1 MASDCEW
8 FLGSG
13 GRLPWHVRSSVSSLW
28 PFWQPHSKLPTVFRQ
43 KWSQPPLFIKHSLMS
58 EEVGEGNRLRYHGGD
73 GLGKWGCHPALLTLI
88 HLLITA

>member
-8 FLGSG
+8 FPGSCG
-13 GRLPWHVRSSVSSLW
+13 CSPWHVRSSVSSLW

-58 EEVGEGNRLRYHGGD
+58 EEVGEGSRLSDHGGD
-73 GLGKWGCHPALLTLI
+73 GLEEGECHPAFLTLTY
-88 HLLITA
+88 LLLA